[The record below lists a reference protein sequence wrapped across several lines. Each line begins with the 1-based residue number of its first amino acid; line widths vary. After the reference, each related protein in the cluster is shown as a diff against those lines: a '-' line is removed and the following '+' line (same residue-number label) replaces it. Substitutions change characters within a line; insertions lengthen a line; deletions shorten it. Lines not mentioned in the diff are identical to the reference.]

1 MVHRADRCSSVNYSD
16 PKSVMVA
23 DGKNLWS
30 KAYPCV
36 LRKNPLDLPHWLL
49 NESLPRT
56 FISQR
61 DVKALGH
68 RTVYGPYKSDD
79 FIQKTDGSTVPITW
93 KNNLPHVDLN
103 FGGPSVSN
111 LRPSIDAINNFSIW
125 HDDAFCECDCGLFWT
140 ASEKLLLHRQRGH
153 FYDPKIK
160 VFCPDC
166 WVWKWKTAPHGKVRP
181 VHLVPKRLWSVV
193 DVDFKGPYPDSHF
206 SNRYILWII
215 DQKSDWVE
223 QYPVSSK
230 DQCHE
235 AFEKFLNQVVRSDE
249 KRVRTVRSDNAPE
262 FKGWNSNWQS
272 TWQKHRITVIF
283 SSPYSPWM
291 NGKVERWNATSGSAI
306 RWNLNNV
313 DPLLWDFAAQYV
325 CYIFNRLDRKTKKSP
340 YFRRFGREPSTKH
353 FKRFGCLC
361 Y

>member
-249 KRVRTVRSDNAPE
+249 KRDKSTALPLSLVHHTRHGWMEKSNGGTPRAAPPFDE
-262 FKGWNSNWQS
+262 ILIMLILFYGILQLN
-272 TWQKHRITVIF
+272 T
-283 SSPYSPWM
+283 
-291 NGKVERWNATSGSAI
+291 SAI
-306 RWNLNNV
+306 SSIDWIAKRRKVHTFEGLVASPRRNISKDL
-313 DPLLWDFAAQYV
+313 DAYAIRRCIL
-325 CYIFNRLDRKTKKSP
+325 RLR
-340 YFRRFGREPSTKH
+340 YSTIV
-353 FKRFGCLC
+353 LSAE
-361 Y
+361 YS